1 MGDRESLTSFRRR
14 RAQPG
19 HSRDRP
25 HSAHHRRQENP
36 VLLFLHGSAALG
48 PRFPRSLTQEHMD
61 MLSGHRGSLAL
72 NARSFFPPLQ
82 TSLHI
87 RTRADGMAIRCMRP
101 RRTIVHGT
109 VALAKNLYE
118 INQRV
123 REFSPK
129 IGVTALRRL
138 IVYLFVYLC
147 ARHARAG
154 ARARNKCIVE
164 I

>member
-1 MGDRESLTSFRRR
+1 
-14 RAQPG
+14 
-19 HSRDRP
+19 
-25 HSAHHRRQENP
+25 
-36 VLLFLHGSAALG
+36 
-48 PRFPRSLTQEHMD
+48 
-61 MLSGHRGSLAL
+61 
-72 NARSFFPPLQ
+72 
-82 TSLHI
+82 
-87 RTRADGMAIRCMRP
+87 MAIRCMRP

-129 IGVTALRRL
+129 IGNSADPVGRRRVGALRRL